1 MNPNRT
7 VPPIHE
13 SMTMSTARTSVAL
26 GCLALAGLASSSAL
40 AQGTGWYA
48 GGGAG
53 LAASTID
60 GQRITGGLASQG
72 LATTSMTEDE
82 RDTAYRLFGGY
93 QFNRHLGLEAGWFDL
108 GRFGF
113 TANTAPPGQLTGD
126 LRVRG
131 LNLDLVGTLPITE
144 RFSLLGRI
152 GVTHAQT
159 RGSFGASGAVRNPY
173 GATSTSEREVGFKF
187 GAGVAWELSPS
198 WQLRAEAERYRIN
211 DTVGNK
217 GHVDVATLS
226 VVYRFGAPAAAPRAE
241 APVPAAAPAVVM
253 APAPP
258 PPVAV
263 SPALPPADPVAPP
276 PAPTRVRFSADAMFD
291 FDQATLRPAGQQQLD
306 VFAQQ
311 LRGVRHDGVQVI
323 GHTERIGSLAYNMR
337 LSERRAAA
345 VEAYLARSGVAMAGM
360 SSRGMGENQPITAPG
375 DCQGHAPTPAL
386 IACLQPDRRVEVE
399 VSGSR

>member
-1 MNPNRT
+1 
-7 VPPIHE
+7 
-13 SMTMSTARTSVAL
+13 MTIARTSAAL
-26 GCLALAGLASSSAL
+26 GCLALAGLASPIAF

-53 LAASTID
+53 AAASTID
-60 GQRITGGLASQG
+60 GQRITSGLANQG
-72 LATTSMTEDE
+72 LATTSMSEDE

-144 RFSLLGRI
+144 RFSLLGRV

-159 RGSFGASGAVRNPY
+159 RGSFGASGAVSNPY
-173 GATSTSEREVGFKF
+173 GATSTSEREMGFKF

-198 WQLRAEAERYRIN
+198 WQLRAEAERYRID

-217 GHVDVATLS
+217 GHIDVATIS
-226 VVYRFGAPAAAPRAE
+226 VIYRFGATAPAPR
-241 APVPAAAPAVVM
+241 AAAPAP
-253 APAPP
+253 APAVIVAAAPP
-258 PPVAV
+258 PPPPPPPVTV
-263 SPALPPADPVAPP
+263 PPALPPADPAPP
-276 PAPTRVRFSADAMFD
+276 RAPTRVRFSADAMFD
-291 FDQATLRPAGQQQLD
+291 FDKATLRPEGQRQLD
-306 VFAQQ
+306 SFAQQ

-323 GHTERIGSLAYNMR
+323 GHTDRIGSRAYNMR
-337 LSERRAAA
+337 LSERRAAT
-345 VEAYLARSGVAMAGM
+345 VEKYLVQSGVAMGGT
-360 SSRGMGENQPITAPG
+360 SSRGAGEDQPITAPG
-375 DCQGHAPTPAL
+375 DCKGSKPTPAL
-386 IACLQPDRRVEVE
+386 VACLQPDRRVEVE
-399 VSGSR
+399 VTGSR